1 VFRVELVARSCR
13 RAVVERTSSTIAPRS
28 SGGKVGKDPMVVVN
42 RDGETRFDYSYCSLG
57 PRWRGLPF
65 LVFAP
70 LDPGVSHLCTCC
82 HLGVECHSVEKDMN
96 VPSCR
101 NGGTS
106 PLIISRSHNQKAFF
120 SFGVS
125 GRFIYRSVL
134 QESASCTRNRQAVRS
149 QVFWKVRSTRVL
161 YLRVIMRVWLCM
173 RVCEAEPT
181 CYFWEQS

>member
-1 VFRVELVARSCR
+1 MLLSLFSRQTNLNARGVESVFRVELVARSCR
-13 RAVVERTSSTIAPRS
+13 RAGVERTSCTIAPRS
-28 SGGKVGKDPMVVVN
+28 SGGKVEKDPMVVVS

-57 PRWRGLPF
+57 PRSRGLPF

-106 PLIISRSHNQKAFF
+106 LLITHNQKAFS

-149 QVFWKVRSTRVL
+149 QVSGRFAAL
-161 YLRVIMRVWLCM
+161 EYC
-173 RVCEAEPT
+173 T
-181 CYFWEQS
+181 CA